1 MVRTQALIRGL
12 QSGYHDVRYT
22 LRVRGRGVERLRER
36 MRRKRDL
43 TRFLLGI
50 RDPFEGIQESGV
62 FTHAAKVYE
71 QVMKIPRADAVW
83 IGILSNGDPPLPP
96 HFQYRPSEQPK
107 RIKGFTSKVLTRQ
120 ETEEDGT
127 WICEEISFDQLEALI
142 LGLSEYLCD
151 DFGLKSTDKHN
162 RDPILYPSD
171 SHPRISWHP
180 DETHLELVIGDT
192 VYQKRLTSVMIR
204 QLREVGDFILQNGKD
219 VVTLNPP
226 LPQYALEDDGF
237 GVFRA
242 KSKAWGWVLLL
253 SILISGC
260 YLGFF
265 RRAEAERVVSN
276 ISETVKRRIVEVVQ
290 RRVP

>member
-1 MVRTQALIRGL
+1 MVTTQAFIRGL
-12 QSGYHDVRYT
+12 QSGYHDVHYA
-22 LRVRGRGVERLRER
+22 LRVRGRGVEKLRER

-50 RDPFEGIQESGV
+50 QDPFEGIQESSI

-71 QVMKIPRADAVW
+71 QVMKIPRADTVW
-83 IGILSNGDPPLPP
+83 IGILSNEDPPLPS
-96 HFQYRPSEQPK
+96 HFQHRPSEK
-107 RIKGFTSKVLTRQ
+107 HKKIKGFTSKVLNRQ
-120 ETEEDGT
+120 QTEEDTT

-151 DFGLKSTDKHN
+151 DFGLKSMDKHN
-162 RDPILYPSD
+162 RDPILYPAD

-180 DETHLELVIGDT
+180 EETHLELAIGDV

-204 QLREVGDFILQNGKD
+204 QLREIGDFILQNGKD
-219 VVTLNPP
+219 VVLLNPP
-226 LPQYALEDDGF
+226 LPQYALDDNGF
-237 GVFRA
+237 SVFRA
-242 KSKAWGWVLLL
+242 QSKAWRWVLIL

-265 RRAEAERVVSN
+265 RRAETERAVSK
-276 ISETVKRRIVEVVQ
+276 ISETVKTRVVEVVQ
-290 RRVP
+290 RKMP